1 MTLRVLFLLILPI
14 RRARPEKLSG
24 KEGHPMGPIE
34 RELSMMIR
42 VLSLAGV
49 AIASLIVASS
59 AIAQY
64 VPLGSMMNAVRSAQ
78 PAPQPGVQVQQPPAQ
93 GGKTMKPGEA
103 AANSRPNAGT
113 FRLQRSK
120 SRRLYEGRSE
130 DNG

>member
-1 MTLRVLFLLILPI
+1 VLFLLILPI

-24 KEGHPMGPIE
+24 KEGYPMGPTE

-49 AIASLIVASS
+49 AIATLIAASP
-59 AIAQY
+59 AMAQSI
-64 VPLGSMMNAVRSAQ
+64 PIGSVMNAVRSAQ
-78 PAPQPGVQVQQPPAQ
+78 PAPQPGMQAQQPAAQ
-93 GGKTMKPGEA
+93 GRKVTQPGGA
-103 AANSRPNAGT
+103 AAKSRPNAGT
-113 FRLQRSK
+113 FRLMRSK